1 MFKFKTKLA
10 NIKKIDQLKK
20 FFRYYFEDNVE

>member
-20 FFRYYFEDNVE
+20 YFRYFEDNVE